1 MKKVRMII
9 CVLLLFVKAQ
19 GQSVI
24 SSILIE
30 VSHNQTTSLIFP
42 SDIISIDRGSD
53 RIVVQKSIS
62 NILRVK
68 ADTLFSDTTNLTVVT
83 AGGKLYS
90 FLVRFSFSPSVL
102 TLNLGA
108 LERIHQDT
116 AMLQF
121 ARKVLQLKNRMYGV
135 RYSLGNVSLS
145 LHGVYTN
152 GDIIAVKMRIENHSP
167 FSYEVGRIAARL
179 GATRTAR
186 RKAEQER
193 ELPLLLTE
201 MEMSLIREKQLSI
214 IVVLVPKSAFTPTH
228 TLRITLQEK
237 AGERHL
243 QLTIHHHLLLKAYLL
258 K

>member
-1 MKKVRMII
+1 MKKVWMII
-9 CVLLLFVKAQ
+9 CIVVLFAKVH

-24 SSILIE
+24 RSILIE
-30 VSHNQTTSLIFP
+30 VSNNQTTNLIFP
-42 SDIISIDRGSD
+42 SDIVSVDRGSE

-90 FLVRFSFSPSVL
+90 FLVRFSNYPSIL
-102 TLNLGA
+102 TLNLGVS
-108 LERIHQDT
+108 ERIDQDT
-116 AMLQF
+116 AMLHF
-121 ARKVLQLKNRMYGV
+121 ARRVIHLNNRMHGV
-135 RYSLGNVSLS
+135 RYSIGNVSLS

-152 GDIIAVKMRIENHSP
+152 GEIIAVKMRMENHSP

-179 GATRTAR
+179 GTMRTAR

-201 MEMSLIREKQLSI
+201 METSLVRGKQISI

-228 TLRITLQEK
+228 TLQIQLHER

-243 QLTIHHHLLLKAYLL
+243 SLTVPNHLLLKAYLL